1 VFVGLRDRSMLLTQA
16 STAFCGESAH
26 NLELS
31 DLFMSSI
38 PVDDVRPGFQVPVGA
53 FQVFPALAS

>member
-1 VFVGLRDRSMLLTQA
+1 MLLTQA
-16 STAFCGESAH
+16 STAFHGESAH

-38 PVDDVRPGFQVPVGA
+38 PVDDVRPGFQVLVGA
-53 FQVFPALAS
+53 FQVFLALAS